1 MTKVVLL
8 TLEAVGAPIVEGG
21 SDNIVAAFKQLIEAH
36 GGTLLPGV
44 DVARVIVE
52 RGRGT
57 GLVRMSPKMGTSLV
71 KRNLLRHCGLSPL
84 RIRGSSPFSTHGN
97 VLIYAPAEG
106 PTPYASAI
114 APSQNHHALQL

>member
-52 RGRGT
+52 RGRAQVWCECRPKWVHLSSSVIYCVIADFPRCGFEAQARFQLT
-57 GLVRMSPKMGTSLV
+57 GM
-71 KRNLLRHCGLSPL
+71 
-84 RIRGSSPFSTHGN
+84 F
-97 VLIYAPAEG
+97 
-106 PTPYASAI
+106 
-114 APSQNHHALQL
+114 